1 MNPIGTQP
9 GTQQALWQALV
20 ANALLGSGRHSANAV
35 VANDAIGALL
45 AQLDS
50 NQAEHHLLSS
60 AAILAIARRAGQK
73 AQPRLPSLSPAS
85 LRDLPVASNTANRI
99 LATLLAGTHTTLL
112 PEWLSLA
119 AQRGER
125 AADEH
130 LPTLLDLGATR
141 PAIADPIRGVLGRRG
156 EWLAS
161 LNPTWVFALNVEE
174 HSQEVWETGAAES
187 RLQAL
192 KSLRQ
197 RDANAARTLVSKS
210 WASEPPNLRPKI
222 LAIFATNL
230 SLNDEEFLESTLDDR
245 RKEVREQAAEL
256 LARLPQ
262 SKLSERNA
270 QRLRPLL
277 KLTGLLRKS
286 VDVTLPTE
294 CTAAMQRDGIQ
305 EKVPAHLDKLGQRAW
320 WLRQMVA
327 VTVPSLWL
335 SLLNSNLQRLIDAAT
350 RSEWSDLLL
359 DGWLDAATLHGD
371 TEMLTAL
378 ADHFSSNNP
387 AKLARSMD
395 GLPPSY
401 FAQKILGKLSQRN
414 IVLSNSEAEI
424 ALLTNHRHP
433 WSIELTV
440 AFVVALQRTLQQP
453 YNYQIH
459 GWLSYALPTM
469 AQYAAPA
476 IIERKLPEIKIE
488 REDWAMTRK
497 AVDEFFA
504 LLQFRY
510 EMQRAFKQKG

>member
-1 MNPIGTQP
+1 MICPI
-9 GTQQALWQALV
+9 
-20 ANALLGSGRHSANAV
+20 
-35 VANDAIGALL
+35 
-45 AQLDS
+45 
-50 NQAEHHLLSS
+50 
-60 AAILAIARRAGQK
+60 
-73 AQPRLPSLSPAS
+73 
-85 LRDLPVASNTANRI
+85 ASNTANRI

-112 PEWLSLA
+112 PEWLALA

-130 LPTLLDLGATR
+130 LPTLLDLGAAR

-161 LNPTWVFALNVEE
+161 LNPTWVYAIDVAD
-174 HSQEVWETGAAES
+174 HSEEVWETGAAES
-187 RLQAL
+187 RVQAL

-197 RDANAARTLVSKS
+197 RDANAARTLVIKS
-210 WASEPPNLRPKI
+210 WASEPTDLRPKI
-222 LAIFATNL
+222 LATFATDL
-230 SLNDEEFLESTLDDR
+230 SLNDEEFLESALDDR

-286 VDVTLPTE
+286 IDVTLPTE

-305 EKVPAHLDKLGQRAW
+305 EKVPVHLDKLGQRAW

-327 VTVPSLWL
+327 LTAPSLWQ
-335 SLLNSNLQRLIDAAT
+335 SLLNINPQRLIDAAI

-359 DGWLDAATLHGD
+359 DAWLDAATLHGD

-378 ADHFSSNNP
+378 ADHFSNNNP

-395 GLPPSY
+395 ALPPSY

-414 IVLSNSEAEI
+414 ALLNNSEPEVALLSN
-424 ALLTNHRHP
+424 HHHP
-433 WSIELTV
+433 WSIELTA
-440 AFVVALQRTLQQP
+440 AFVAALQRTVQQP
-453 YNYQIH
+453 YHYQTF
-459 GWLSYALPTM
+459 GWLTYALPPM
-469 AQYAAPA
+469 AQFAAPDV
-476 IIERKLPEIKIE
+476 IERKLPEIKIG
-488 REDWAMTRK
+488 REDWAMARK
-497 AVDEFFA
+497 AVDEFFT

-510 EMQRAFKQKG
+510 EMRRAFEQKG